1 MRILYVT
8 PRQFWPFNTGARLR
22 DYHFARALGSRADLT
37 LAYYRAAGESEVNS
51 EAAPFCAAIHAVPP
65 PDRYTPWKLVRGLVG
80 RYPVTVL
87 NYTTGAMRATLERI
101 ASGPP
106 FDLIHLDG
114 LQLAAFEPM
123 LRRAFPRAPV
133 VYNWH
138 NIDSE
143 LMLRYSGQPDLA
155 EPRAWYARL
164 TAARIRSLEDR
175 LLAQSWGHLVCSER
189 EKEILRKRQPGC
201 RVEVIENGVDTAH
214 FAARGEGAKS
224 RILFVGSMD
233 YHANIEAAEWFTDHV
248 WPSVRRHF
256 PHLGFTI
263 AGARPTEAIRA
274 LARIDGIEVTGTVP
288 DLRPYY
294 ESAVAAV
301 VPLWT
306 GSGTRLKILE
316 AMAAST
322 PVVSTSIGAEGL
334 EIDPGRNIAIANEP
348 DQWLPA
354 LQTLINSPEAARR
367 QAAAALE
374 LVRSRYDWE
383 SLGAR
388 LWETYRAWA
397 AAAAR

>member
-1 MRILYVT
+1 
-8 PRQFWPFNTGARLR
+8 
-22 DYHFARALGSRADLT
+22 
-37 LAYYRAAGESEVNS
+37 
-51 EAAPFCAAIHAVPP
+51 
-65 PDRYTPWKLVRGLVG
+65 
-80 RYPVTVL
+80 
-87 NYTTGAMRATLERI
+87 MRATLERI

-114 LQLAAFEPM
+114 LQLAAFEPL

-189 EKEILRKRQPGC
+189 EKEILRQRQPGC

-214 FAARGEGAKS
+214 FAARGEGPKS

-248 WPSVRRHF
+248 WPAVRRHF

-354 LQTLINSPEAARR
+354 LQTLINSSETARR